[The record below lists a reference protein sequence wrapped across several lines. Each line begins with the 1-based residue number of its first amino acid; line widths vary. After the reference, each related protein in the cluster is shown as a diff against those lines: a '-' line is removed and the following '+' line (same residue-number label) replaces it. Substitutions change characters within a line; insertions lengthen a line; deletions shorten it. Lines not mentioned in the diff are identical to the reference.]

1 MATTTS
7 IFRLN
12 FESYPELRTELRTK
26 AVSKIFDQ
34 MSVTQRDGDG
44 TDSCKLTR
52 ATWVKDTL
60 AEWDEVDADY
70 VPEEHAAL
78 VQMTDSERARKI
90 VAFEKRA
97 TAGAAKLAAKAEL
110 KLTKAAEKIATKVAK
125 KLAKSEANV
134 AKKLANAEAK
144 AQAKATKAE
153 AKARAKATKA
163 EAKAHAKATKATEKE
178 ELKAARAVVKAEA
191 NAIHAIK
198 AAKKQANMTHTTV
211 SHGTDD
217 SMDGGD
223 SSESELEPE
232 SEVDE
237 LVFEMN
243 YLAVVD
249 DESTVVPIPTTAATT
264 ATGGVPSMSKSEKKE
279 ARIAE
284 RVEKLIARTEL
295 KEARDAQKEVVR
307 RAKSDA
313 KLAKASAKQRRV
325 KPTDANNTEDDIDVY
340 DCTRR
345 AAAGVCVSNIGAPAR
360 RQIASRYLS
369 ARACLDV
376 TTQSVS
382 VDDFIASND
391 GIEFWTDIM
400 IADWNVTGAK
410 FVPAPYHTYLD

>member
-26 AVSKIFDQ
+26 AVSRVFDQ
-34 MSVTQRDGDG
+34 MSVTDRDG

-52 ATWVKDTL
+52 ATWIKDTL

-90 VAFEKRA
+90 VAFEKRVA
-97 TAGAAKLAAKAEL
+97 AGAAKAAEKMAALAAKQ
-110 KLTKAAEKIATKVAK
+110 
-125 KLAKSEANV
+125 LAKT
-134 AKKLANAEAK
+134 EAK
-144 AQAKATKAE
+144 AAKQLAKTE
-153 AKARAKATKA
+153 AKAAKDA
-163 EAKAHAKATKATEKE
+163 EKE
-178 ELKAARAVVKAEA
+178 ELKAARAMVKAEA
-191 NAIHAIK
+191 KAIK
-198 AAKKQANMTHTTV
+198 AIKAIKESEKHANITQTTV
-211 SHGTDD
+211 IHGIGE
-217 SMDGGD
+217 SMDGDD
-223 SSESELEPE
+223 SSESESEPELEPE

-237 LVFEMN
+237 IVFEMN
-243 YLAVVD
+243 YLSVVD
-249 DESTVVPIPTTAATT
+249 DESTVVPAPT
-264 ATGGVPSMSKSEKKE
+264 ATSVPIMSKSEQKD

-284 RVEKLIARTEL
+284 RAKKLIARTEL
-295 KEARDAQKEVVR
+295 KEARDAQREVVR
-307 RAKSDA
+307 QAKSDA
-313 KLAKASAKQRRV
+313 KLAKASAKQRPA
-325 KPTDANNTEDDIDVY
+325 KPTDVNQLDDDIDVY
-340 DCTRR
+340 ECARR
-345 AAAGVCVSNIGAPAR
+345 AAAGVCVSDIGAPAR

-369 ARACLDV
+369 ARACVDV

-410 FVPAPYHTYLD
+410 FVPAPYHTYLE

>member
-12 FESYPELRTELRTK
+12 FESYPELRTELRAK
-26 AVSKIFDQ
+26 AASKVFDQ
-34 MSVTQRDGDG
+34 MSVAQRDGDG

-52 ATWVKDTL
+52 ETWVKDTL

-70 VPEEHAAL
+70 VPEEHAEF
-78 VQMTDSERARKI
+78 VQMTDAQRARKI

-97 TAGAAKLAAKAEL
+97 TAGAAKLAAKA
-110 KLTKAAEKIATKVAK
+110 AK
-125 KLAKSEANV
+125 KLAKTEAMA
-134 AKKLANAEAK
+134 AKKLAKTEAK
-144 AQAKATKAE
+144 AAKKLAKAEAKATKA
-153 AKARAKATKA
+153 A
-163 EAKAHAKATKATEKE
+163 EKE

-191 NAIHAIK
+191 KAIYAIK
-198 AAKKQANMTHTTV
+198 AAEKQANMTQTTV
-211 SHGTDD
+211 SHGIGD

-223 SSESELEPE
+223 SSESELELELEPE

-243 YLAVVD
+243 YLAVTDV
-249 DESTVVPIPTTAATT
+249 DESTVVPVVPTTTT
-264 ATGGVPSMSKSEKKE
+264 DTAVPSMSKSEKKD

-284 RVEKLIARTEL
+284 RAEKLIARTEL

-313 KLAKASAKQRRV
+313 KLAKASAKQRQV
-325 KPTDANNTEDDIDVY
+325 KPTDANNNAEDDIDVY
-340 DCTRR
+340 NCARR
-345 AAAGVCVSNIGAPAR
+345 AAAGVCVSDIGAPSR
-360 RQIASRYLS
+360 RQLASRYLS
-369 ARACLDV
+369 ARACVDV
-376 TTQSVS
+376 TARSVN
-382 VDDFIASND
+382 VDDFMAAND
-391 GIEFWTDIM
+391 GVEIWTDMM

>member
-34 MSVTQRDGDG
+34 MNVTQRDG

-90 VAFEKRA
+90 VAFEKRVA
-97 TAGAAKLAAKAEL
+97 AGAAKAAEKMAALAAKQ
-110 KLTKAAEKIATKVAK
+110 
-125 KLAKSEANV
+125 LAKT
-134 AKKLANAEAK
+134 EAK
-144 AQAKATKAE
+144 AAKQLAKTE
-153 AKARAKATKA
+153 AKAAKDA
-163 EAKAHAKATKATEKE
+163 EKE
-178 ELKAARAVVKAEA
+178 ELKAARAMVKAEA
-191 NAIHAIK
+191 KAIK
-198 AAKKQANMTHTTV
+198 AIKAIKESEKHANITQTTV
-211 SHGTDD
+211 IHGIGE
-217 SMDGGD
+217 SMDGDD
-223 SSESELEPE
+223 SSESESEPELEPE

-237 LVFEMN
+237 IVFEMN
-243 YLAVVD
+243 YLSVVD
-249 DESTVVPIPTTAATT
+249 DESTVVPAPT
-264 ATGGVPSMSKSEKKE
+264 ATSVPIMSKSEQKD

-284 RVEKLIARTEL
+284 RAKKLIARTEL
-295 KEARDAQKEVVR
+295 KEARDAQREVVR
-307 RAKSDA
+307 QAKSDA
-313 KLAKASAKQRRV
+313 KLAKASAKQRPA
-325 KPTDANNTEDDIDVY
+325 KPTDVNQLDDDIDVY
-340 DCTRR
+340 ECARR
-345 AAAGVCVSNIGAPAR
+345 AAAGVCVSDIGAPAR

-369 ARACLDV
+369 ARACVDV

-410 FVPAPYHTYLD
+410 FVPAPYHTYLE

>member
-26 AVSKIFDQ
+26 AVSRVFDQ
-34 MSVTQRDGDG
+34 MSVTDRDG

-52 ATWVKDTL
+52 ATWIKDTL

-90 VAFEKRA
+90 VAFEKRVA
-97 TAGAAKLAAKAEL
+97 AGAAKAAEKMAALAAKQ
-110 KLTKAAEKIATKVAK
+110 
-125 KLAKSEANV
+125 LAKT
-134 AKKLANAEAK
+134 EAK
-144 AQAKATKAE
+144 AAKQLAKTEANAAKQLAKTE
-153 AKARAKATKA
+153 AKAAKQLAKT
-163 EAKAHAKATKATEKE
+163 EAKAAKDAEKE
-178 ELKAARAVVKAEA
+178 ELKAARAMVKAEA
-191 NAIHAIK
+191 KAIK
-198 AAKKQANMTHTTV
+198 AIKAIKESEKHANITQTTV
-211 SHGTDD
+211 IHGIGE
-217 SMDGGD
+217 SMDGDD
-223 SSESELEPE
+223 SSESESEPELEPE

-237 LVFEMN
+237 IVFEMN
-243 YLAVVD
+243 YLSVVD
-249 DESTVVPIPTTAATT
+249 DESTVVPAPT
-264 ATGGVPSMSKSEKKE
+264 ATSVPIMSKSEQKD

-284 RVEKLIARTEL
+284 RAKKLIARTEL
-295 KEARDAQKEVVR
+295 KEARDAQREVVR
-307 RAKSDA
+307 QAKSDA
-313 KLAKASAKQRRV
+313 KLAKASAKQRPA
-325 KPTDANNTEDDIDVY
+325 KPTDVNQLDDDIDVY
-340 DCTRR
+340 ECARR
-345 AAAGVCVSNIGAPAR
+345 AAAGVCVSDIGAPAR

-369 ARACLDV
+369 ARACVDV

-410 FVPAPYHTYLD
+410 FVPAPYHTYLE

>member
-34 MSVTQRDGDG
+34 MNVTQRDG

-70 VPEEHAAL
+70 VPEEHAAF
-78 VQMTDSERARKI
+78 VQMTDAQRARKI

-97 TAGAAKLAAKAEL
+97 TAGEAKLAAKAAK
-110 KLTKAAEKIATKVAK
+110 KLAKAEAMAAKKLAKAEAMAAKKLAKAEDKAAK
-125 KLAKSEANV
+125 KLAKS
-134 AKKLANAEAK
+134 
-144 AQAKATKAE
+144 
-153 AKARAKATKA
+153 
-163 EAKAHAKATKATEKE
+163 EAKAHAKATKAAEKE
-178 ELKAARAVVKAEA
+178 ELKAARAVVRAEA
-191 NAIHAIK
+191 KAVHAIK
-198 AAKKQANMTHTTV
+198 ASEKQANMTQTTV
-211 SHGTDD
+211 SNGIGD

-223 SSESELEPE
+223 SSESELELEPE

-249 DESTVVPIPTTAATT
+249 NESTVAPVVPTTDT
-264 ATGGVPSMSKSEKKE
+264 AVPSMSKSEKKE

-284 RVEKLIARTEL
+284 RAEKLIARTEL

-313 KLAKASAKQRRV
+313 KLAKASAKQRHV
-325 KPTDANNTEDDIDVY
+325 KPADANHNMEDDIDVY
-340 DCTRR
+340 DCARR
-345 AAAGVCVSNIGAPAR
+345 AAAGVCVGDIGAPAR

-369 ARACLDV
+369 ARACDDV
-376 TTQSVS
+376 NAQSVS